1 MRRFARADRLS
12 EEIKGEI
19 AAIIRDDVKDPRVA
33 PIVSIT
39 RVELSRDLRNANV
52 LVSVFGPDEQKEATI
67 AALRS
72 AAGFIRSLI
81 GRRLRVRAAP
91 ELNFKLDRSIEHL
104 SRIGELLKDINPAPA
119 GESGE
124 EDKNHNED

>member
-19 AAIIRDDVKDPRVA
+19 AAILRADLKDPRVA
-33 PIVSIT
+33 EFVSVM

-52 LVSVFGPDEQKEATI
+52 LVSVFGPDEEKEATI
-67 AALRS
+67 AALRG

-81 GRRLRVRAAP
+81 GRRLRVRMAP
-91 ELNFKLDRSIEHL
+91 ELNFKLDRSIERL
-104 SRIGELLKDINPAPA
+104 SRIDELLKDINPAPA
-119 GESGE
+119 GESGGA
-124 EDKNHNED
+124 DNNHNED